1 MNISEFISDHVLKI
15 NSQTRNYWQRSVF
28 MAQHT
33 LIRKREQVFTLQ
45 GPLRGSS
52 SALRACFAVSTWA
65 RGSSA
70 GAHVCSSCPPKSLLQ
85 ERAASVSRVHRSPWG
100 GGGGPQ
106 KEVESTF
113 PVLRVQPSGP
123 SLSPGEAA
131 PRTTLLSGADG
142 HRSAGR
148 GAYAVRPALP
158 AFPLCVQAGA
168 PDPTT
173 FKCS

>member
-85 ERAASVSRVHRSPWG
+85 ERAASISRVHRSPWG

-123 SLSPGEAA
+123 LLSPGEAA
-131 PRTTLLSGADG
+131 AEDHAPFRSGWAPFCGPWCLRGKIAPPCLS
-142 HRSAGR
+142 
-148 GAYAVRPALP
+148 
-158 AFPLCVQAGA
+158 PLCSRRSLGSHHV
-168 PDPTT
+168 
-173 FKCS
+173 